1 MNKRVST
8 IFFSFLLVLGILAVP
23 SPAAAELGDN
33 NNLPWGVD
41 GTNLPDNSARIRT
54 EVWAIEQIADR
65 IFLGGRFQEVTDGQ
79 VSIGQPFLA
88 AFDAGTGQYISS
100 FTPQLDDVVHA
111 LAASPDGSRLFVGGN
126 FTSVNGQAIDAI
138 VALDPITG
146 AIDSSWTGDLNGA
159 PSVRS
164 MTVLGDWLYVSGS
177 FGAVVS
183 STGNNAAKGAIRFDV
198 TTGGHDADWRPILT
212 GGAVWGIA
220 PSPDL
225 DRVYMAGYFE
235 EVNGQPVVGGFAA
248 VSSIDGSLVQGV
260 QDININTTSSSR
272 QYLYD
277 VVVVNGYVWIAGS
290 EHFVQV
296 LNESDLSLHRF
307 HLADPRG
314 DYQDLEVVGDRV
326 YAGCHCRNSATM
338 QSAEG
343 VIWFRNPPP
352 GEQSAPLIAEGPT
365 SWVAAF
371 DAITGEWIPT
381 FVPDIEA
388 ARAGVWA
395 IHGDSNGCVWFGG
408 DLTFAGTDSVDSVI
422 RLCEDGSL
430 DTEVPS
436 IPGPV
441 QVGAIGADSVD
452 LSWAAST
459 DNVGVTGYQIFDS
472 STNFIV
478 GSTSTNSVTLT
489 GLAPGDYSV
498 YVKSFDAAGNQSSR
512 TSFRSFTV
520 TGVAID
526 DQRPSVPGAIQ
537 VVSVGADSVELAW
550 NESTDNVGVA
560 GYRLYEAGT
569 NNLVVEVPTN
579 SATLTGLAAG
589 SYSLYVRAFDAVG
602 NVSYRTGF
610 RNFTVTG
617 AVPDTERPRVTSGLM
632 VDAVGVDSITMSWTP
647 ATDNVGVTGYRIYD
661 ADTNAQL
668 IQVTDTTVTFDSL
681 AAGTYRFYA
690 RAEDAAGNLSYRTGI
705 RTVVVVGSTDTQ
717 RPSVPGAIV
726 VDSVVGETVALS
738 WGPATDNV
746 GVVGYRVFNFD
757 GRAILSETSA
767 PSAAFD
773 LPAGTYQVF
782 VKAFDAAGNESYR
795 TGLRTVVTPG

>member
-1 MNKRVST
+1 MTKRVLT
-8 IFFSFLLVLGILAVP
+8 IFFSCLLILGILAVP
-23 SPAAAELGDN
+23 SPAAAELGNN

-41 GTNLPDNSARIRT
+41 GTNLPADSSRIRT
-54 EVWAIEQIADR
+54 EVWAIEQIGDR
-65 IFLGGRFQEVTDGQ
+65 IFMGGRFQQVTDGQ
-79 VSIGQPFLA
+79 ASIDQPFLA
-88 AFDAGTGQYISS
+88 AFEAGTGQYISS
-100 FTPQLDDVVHA
+100 FVPQLDDAVHA
-111 LAASPDGSRLFVGGN
+111 LAASPDGNRLFVGGVFQN
-126 FTSVNGQAIDAI
+126 VNGQPIDAI

-146 AIDSSWTGDLNGA
+146 AIDTSWTGDLNGA

-164 MTVLGDWLYVSGS
+164 LTVLGDWLYASGS

-198 TTGGHDADWRPILT
+198 TTGGHDPAWRPILT

-225 DRVYMAGYFE
+225 DRVYMAGYFQ
-235 EVNGQPVVGGFAA
+235 EVNGEPVVGGFAA

-260 QDININTTSSSR
+260 EDININTTSTSR

-277 VVVVNGYVWIAGS
+277 VVVANGYVWIAGS

-326 YAGCHCRNSATM
+326 YAGCHCRNSAVM

-343 VIWFRNPPP
+343 VIWFRTPPA
-352 GEQSAPLIAEGPT
+352 GEESAPLIAEGPT

-395 IHGDSNGCVWFGG
+395 IHGDTNGCVWFGG
-408 DLTFAGTDSVDSVI
+408 DLTFAETDPVDSVI
-422 RLCEDGSL
+422 RLCEDGTL

-459 DNVGVTGYQIFDS
+459 DNVGVTGYQVFDS
-472 STNFIV
+472 ATNFIV
-478 GSTSTNSVTLT
+478 GSSSTNSVTLD
-489 GLAPGDYSV
+489 GLAPGTYSV
-498 YVKSFDAAGNQSSR
+498 YVKAFDAAGNQSSR
-512 TSFRSFTV
+512 TSFREFTV
-520 TGVAID
+520 TGTAVD
-526 DQRPSVPGAIQ
+526 DERPSVPGAIQ
-537 VVSVGADSVELAW
+537 VTALGADSAELTW
-550 NESTDNVGVA
+550 NESTDNVGVVS
-560 GYRLYEAGT
+560 YRLYEAGT
-569 NNLVVEVPTN
+569 NNLVVEVPSN
-579 SATLTGLAAG
+579 SASLTGLAAG
-589 SYSLYVRAFDAVG
+589 SYSLYVRAVDAAG

-610 RNFTVTG
+610 RNFTITG
-617 AVPDTERPRVTSGLM
+617 AVQDDERPRVTSGLM
-632 VDAVGVDSITMSWTP
+632 VDAVGVDSITLSWSP
-647 ATDNVGVTGYRIYD
+647 ATDNVGVTGYRIYN
-661 ADTNAQL
+661 ADTNAEL
-668 IQVTDTTVTFDSL
+668 AQVADTTVTFSAL
-681 AAGTYRFYA
+681 AAGTYRYYA

-705 RTVVVVGSTDTQ
+705 RTVTVVGSTDTQ
-717 RPSVPGAIV
+717 RPSIPGAIV
-726 VDSVVGETVALS
+726 VEDVNGESVTLS
-738 WGPATDNV
+738 WGAATDNV
-746 GVVGYRVFNFD
+746 GVVGYRIVNFD
-757 GRAILSETSA
+757 GRVVLAETPDLSTN
-767 PSAAFD
+767 FD